1 MKIKKISKKLLF
13 SSISTI
19 ALFSTVLV
27 SCGNKNEEKAAAPID
42 NKDKASNNQSETSNT
57 PNKSTN
63 PIAEQSLTKELQEV
77 HNKFIAEKVKPFIEN
92 NSDTITKLLTN
103 LLSNQIQAKLNI
115 QSNTSENEW
124 NFLTNPNFIPL
135 IEPSLALMH
144 DYESSLKDT
153 KTKAELD
160 KIDLKKLIKQES
172 IEKFNR
178 VLAKLKSNEFEKAD
192 LPENLDNIKTDQD
205 FETIVNKNINKLL
218 AELLEEK
225 QASIKEQL
233 DKLSK
238 EELSVQSSNILTT
251 FLPELLKLQTK
262 INKLGD
268 FTSNYI
274 KKLHPNPTKT
284 DIDNFSNS
292 TLKKIIDDTITKYKT
307 LLEA

>member
-27 SCGNKNEEKAAAPID
+27 SCGNENEEKPTQID
-42 NKDKASNNQSETSNT
+42 DKDKASNNQSETSNN
-57 PNKSTN
+57 PSKSTN
-63 PIAEQSLTKELQEV
+63 TAAEQNLTKELQEV

-103 LLSNQIQAKLNI
+103 LLSNQIQVKLNI
-115 QSNTSENEW
+115 QSNTSENEG
-124 NFLTNPNFIPL
+124 NLFTNPNFSPL
-135 IEPSLALMH
+135 ITQSLTLMN
-144 DYESSLKDT
+144 DYESSLQNT
-153 KTKAELD
+153 KTKAELVH
-160 KIDLKKLIKQES
+160 IDLKKLIKQES

-205 FETIVNKNINKLL
+205 FENIVNKNINKLL

-238 EELSVQSSNILTT
+238 EELSVQSSNILIT